1 MTYQDQVRAL
11 TLAVLLNACYG
22 ASEADMQF
30 LMSYQTGLT
39 GDII

>member
-11 TLAVLLNACYG
+11 TLAVLLNTCYG
-22 ASEADMQF
+22 ATGADMRF

-39 GDII
+39 GV